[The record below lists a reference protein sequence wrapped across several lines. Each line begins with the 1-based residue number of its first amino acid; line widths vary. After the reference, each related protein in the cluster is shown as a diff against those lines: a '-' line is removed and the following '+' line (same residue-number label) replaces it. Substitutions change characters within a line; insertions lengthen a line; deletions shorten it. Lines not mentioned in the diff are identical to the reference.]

1 MDTNKKILIV
11 EDSKNY
17 LWIISN
23 ELERQGYIVFTAE
36 NGEDGLVAAKKEK
49 PDLILLD
56 IEMPKMDGMTMSKK
70 LREFD
75 TKTPI
80 IFLTNRGDL
89 KHISDAIEVAADY
102 IIKSDINT
110 EGIADRVK
118 ERLNLK

>member
-56 IEMPKMDGMTMSKK
+56 IEMRKMDGMTMSKK

>member
-1 MDTNKKILIV
+1 M
-11 EDSKNY
+11 
-17 LWIISN
+17 
-23 ELERQGYIVFTAE
+23 
-36 NGEDGLVAAKKEK
+36 VAAKKEK

-75 TKTPI
+75 TKKPI